1 MLAYASYEDWW
12 DTIGQVPLELQR
24 AAPNRH
30 RSLAL
35 RSSNSKSQCTL
46 SQIPPHSRKPGG
58 SRRRGQ
64 RTGDRFIPQAEQ
76 PVDLAMIDWVLNRP
90 WRVGGYEP
98 SIWRTRG
105 LAVLAIATC
114 VPRSTT
120 TLELAAML
128 PAQVRELPLSRIG
141 RRWVETWLTTRRRVL
156 GASADQ
162 EPWATF
168 PGSRGRPRML
178 SWLAT
183 RTLDRAG
190 APGWRLSQLLRAPT
204 RLAEFPPTK
213 SHTQLGL
220 AMSNESVHV
229 HRNRRDFTRLPATP

>member
-1 MLAYASYEDWW
+1 MQGTS
-12 DTIGQVPLELQR
+12 
-24 AAPNRH
+24 
-30 RSLAL
+30 RSQAD
-35 RSSNSKSQCTL
+35 RIRRTL
-46 SQIPPHSRKPGG
+46 SRIPVASRKPGG
-58 SRRRGQ
+58 RRRCGQ

-76 PVDLAMIDWVLNRP
+76 PVDLAMIDWVLSRP

-128 PAQVRELPLSRIG
+128 PAEVRELPLSRIG
-141 RRWVETWLTTRRRVL
+141 RRWVETWLTIRRRVL
-156 GASADQ
+156 GASSDL

-183 RTLDRAG
+183 RTLARAG
-190 APGWRLSQLLRAPT
+190 APGWRLAQLLRSP
-204 RLAEFPPTK
+204 R
-213 SHTQLGL
+213 
-220 AMSNESVHV
+220 
-229 HRNRRDFTRLPATP
+229 